1 MNKIFNALLTLD
13 LQYFATDGEGTGADS
28 ANETNPNGQEP
39 AETQVESSETQSTD
53 EKTFTQAQLD
63 ELIAKRIERERKK
76 FADYD
81 ELKTKLSEFETKAEE
96 QRQAELSEVE
106 KAQEQAKKFEEQ
118 YKELAAQLEAER
130 TKAQQDKIRF
140 EFTKVASSANIIDI
154 DAAIALSDLSAV
166 TIDEGGKVVGVDDVI
181 SALVENKPYLVAQ
194 KKQSQPIGTSTNG
207 GPNEQIRTL
216 EAQLADA
223 KKAKDFAKVI
233 ELSNKIAGVFKK

>member
-1 MNKIFNALLTLD
+1 MHNLFNALLTLD
-13 LQYFATDGEGTGADS
+13 LQFFAEGDENPTP
-28 ANETNPNGQEP
+28 ETTPNGEAHTEAKGEQ
-39 AETQVESSETQSTD
+39 SETPV
-53 EKTFTQAQLD
+53 KTVTMTQD
-63 ELIAKRIERERKK
+63 ELNALIIKEKGRVKSK
-76 FADYD
+76 YADYD
-81 ELKTKLSEFETKAEE
+81 ELKAKAAEYEAKLEE
-96 QRQAELSEVE
+96 QRQADMTETQ

-223 KKAKDFAKVI
+223 KKAKDFAKVV